1 MIYQLVPGPWLVGC
15 VNEQCATLAQL
26 VENQLLPNS
35 AAPGVQVVVLARVI
49 VDQDQVTLTAR
60 GIMLL
65 VNKLQSQ
72 DDKVLVLACSLLSS
86 LAHTRAGIPD
96 AMITSGAIDL
106 LVNHLNS
113 ANDQVP
119 PHSVFVVQWCTTDLK
134 HFFFDIWLNGNHVV
148 ELMGVNVFRCKRK

>member
-1 MIYQLVPGPWLVGC
+1 M
-15 VNEQCATLAQL
+15 
-26 VENQLLPNS
+26 
-35 AAPGVQVVVLARVI
+35 QVVVLARVI
-49 VDQDQVTLTAR
+49 VDQDQVTLTAK

-65 VNKLQSQ
+65 VTKLQSA

-113 ANDQVP
+113 ENDQVP
-119 PHSVFVVQWCTTDLK
+119 PGLLFALQRTADLSPSFGFK
-134 HFFFDIWLNGNHVV
+134 
-148 ELMGVNVFRCKRK
+148 

>member
-1 MIYQLVPGPWLVGC
+1 M
-15 VNEQCATLAQL
+15 
-26 VENQLLPNS
+26 
-35 AAPGVQVVVLARVI
+35 QVVVLARVI
-49 VDQDQVTLTAR
+49 VDQDQVTLTAK

-65 VNKLQSQ
+65 VNKLQSA

-113 ANDQVP
+113 ENDQVLP
-119 PHSVFVVQWCTTDLK
+119 GLLFALQHAADLNPSFRFKWETHFRVCRYCRFSDARENDMVVSCFRERIHSAPFLGC
-134 HFFFDIWLNGNHVV
+134 FSS
-148 ELMGVNVFRCKRK
+148 M